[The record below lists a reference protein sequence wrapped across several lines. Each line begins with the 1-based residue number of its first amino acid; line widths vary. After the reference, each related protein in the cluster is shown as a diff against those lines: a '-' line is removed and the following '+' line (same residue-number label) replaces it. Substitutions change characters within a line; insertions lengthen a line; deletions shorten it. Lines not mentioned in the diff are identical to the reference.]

1 MFKMIFPKI
10 FDYIVWY
17 YKNKKNITI
26 QILNRFAMKH
36 LSNFKEENDSLL
48 FDKFFEE
55 H

>member
-1 MFKMIFPKI
+1 MFKITFSKI
-10 FDYIVWY
+10 LNNF
-17 YKNKKNITI
+17 NKKNITI

-36 LSNFKEENDSLL
+36 LSNFKEENDSLP